1 MKEKIKVNDIIS
13 WTNSGIVSGDI
24 EKYIVNI
31 STDSRTIKKGDFFIP
46 LTGENYNGHKFIG
59 SALGK
64 GACGFVFEKE
74 YRVNLDSWKKKVV
87 YGNSGNLII
96 LQSGSTLDF
105 LKSIAYNY
113 IRKFKP
119 VVIGITGSAGK
130 TTTKDFLANIL
141 KREHRV
147 VFTPRNYN
155 TEIGVSKSILEIGKN
170 TDFFI
175 AELGMR
181 GKGQIKILSDM
192 CDLNLGAITTVG
204 QSHMAFFKDLRE
216 IAIAK
221 AEMAEILHKNNG
233 TLFLNN
239 DDGYGDF
246 IEKHVNCR
254 VEKFGRN
261 SNISFNF
268 IEEKMDDLGRFTF
281 GFFKNNKRI
290 INISL
295 NIPGYHNMYN
305 ACCAAAISLYSGIS
319 GEAIKEGIESAV
331 LGGSRMEIS
340 KKKDRMI
347 INDCYNANPLS
358 VKGAIDSLVL
368 ISKKRNMRSV
378 ALLSDMLE
386 LGRGSNRLHREI
398 GEYLSAKKVNVL
410 IAVGTLARNIYE
422 GCRKGSVFSK
432 NDSSCFYF
440 ANKDELSKK
449 INDLLEPGDLILV
462 KGSRANKMEDIINLM

>member
-1 MKEKIKVNDIIS
+1 MKEKIKINDIIS
-13 WTNSGIVSGDI
+13 WTNSEIVSGDI

-31 STDSRTIKKGDFFIP
+31 STDSRTIKKGDFFVP
-46 LTGENYNGHKFIG
+46 LTGENYNGHEFIE
-59 SALGK
+59 SALDK
-64 GACGFVFEKE
+64 GACGFVFEKA
-74 YRVNLDSWKKKVV
+74 YRVKIESWKKKA
-87 YGNSGNLII
+87 GNGDFKKLVI

-141 KREHRV
+141 GREHRV

-181 GKGQIKILSDM
+181 GKGQIKILSDI
-192 CDLNLGAITTVG
+192 CNLNLGAITVVG

-216 IAIAK
+216 IAMAK
-221 AEMAEILHKNNG
+221 AEMAEILYKNNG

-246 IEKHVNCR
+246 IEKSVNCR

-268 IEEKMDDLGRFTF
+268 VEEKMDDLGRFTF
-281 GFFKNNKRI
+281 DFFKNDKKI

-295 NIPGYHNMYN
+295 NISGYHNIYN

-319 GEAIKEGIESAV
+319 SKAIKEGIEGAV
-331 LGGSRMEIS
+331 IEGSRMEIL
-340 KKKDRMI
+340 KRKDRMI
-347 INDCYNANPLS
+347 LDDCYNANPLS

-368 ISKKRNMRSV
+368 ISKKRNVRSV
-378 ALLSDMLE
+378 ALLGDMLE
-386 LGRGSNRLHREI
+386 LGRGSNRLHQEI
-398 GEYLSAKKVNVL
+398 GEYLSGKKVDVL

-422 GCRKGSVFSK
+422 GFRGKSSFSK

-440 ANKDELSKK
+440 SNKEELSVK

-462 KGSRANKMEDIINLM
+462 KGSRANKMEDIINLI

>member
-1 MKEKIKVNDIIS
+1 MKEKIKINDIIS
-13 WTNSGIVSGDI
+13 WTNSEIVSGDI

-31 STDSRTIKKGDFFIP
+31 STDSRTIKKGNFFVP
-46 LTGENYNGHKFIG
+46 LTGENYNGHEFIE
-59 SALGK
+59 SALDK
-64 GACGFVFEKE
+64 GACGFVFEKA
-74 YRVNLDSWKKKVV
+74 YRVKIESWKKKA
-87 YGNSGNLII
+87 GNGDFKNLVI
-96 LQSGSTLDF
+96 LQSGSILDF

-141 KREHRV
+141 GREHRV

-181 GKGQIKILSDM
+181 GKGQIKILSDI
-192 CDLNLGAITTVG
+192 CNLNLGAITVVG

-216 IAIAK
+216 IAMAK
-221 AEMAEILHKNNG
+221 AEVAEILYKNNG

-239 DDGYGDF
+239 DDGYGNF
-246 IEKHVNCR
+246 IEKSVNCR

-268 IEEKMDDLGRFTF
+268 VEEKMDDLGRFTF
-281 GFFKNNKRI
+281 DFFKNDKKI

-295 NIPGYHNMYN
+295 NISGYHNIYN

-319 GEAIKEGIESAV
+319 SKAIKEGIEGAV
-331 LGGSRMEIS
+331 IEGSRMEIL
-340 KKKDRMI
+340 KRKDRMI
-347 INDCYNANPLS
+347 LDDCYNANPLS

-368 ISKKRNMRSV
+368 ISKKKNVRSV
-378 ALLSDMLE
+378 ALLGDMLE
-386 LGRGSNRLHREI
+386 LGRSSNRLHQEI
-398 GEYLSAKKVNVL
+398 GEYLSGKKVDVL
-410 IAVGTLARNIYE
+410 IAVGTLARKIYE
-422 GCRKGSVFSK
+422 GFRGKSSFSK

-440 ANKDELSKK
+440 SNKEELSVK

-462 KGSRANKMEDIINLM
+462 KGSRANKMEDIINLI

>member
-1 MKEKIKVNDIIS
+1 MKEKIIVSDIIS
-13 WTNSGIVSGDI
+13 WTSSEIVSGDI
-24 EKYIVNI
+24 GKYIINI

-46 LTGENYNGHKFIG
+46 LTGKNYNGHEFIG
-59 SALGK
+59 TALDK
-64 GACGFVFEKE
+64 GACGFVFEKA
-74 YRVNLDSWKKKVV
+74 YRVKIESWKKKA
-87 YGNSGNLII
+87 GNGDFKKLVI

-141 KREHRV
+141 RKEHRV

-181 GKGQIKILSDM
+181 GKGQIKILSDI
-192 CDLNLGAITTVG
+192 CNLNLGAITVVG

-221 AEMAEILHKNNG
+221 AEMAEILYKNNG

-254 VEKFGRN
+254 VEKF
-261 SNISFNF
+261 
-268 IEEKMDDLGRFTF
+268 
-281 GFFKNNKRI
+281 
-290 INISL
+290 
-295 NIPGYHNMYN
+295 
-305 ACCAAAISLYSGIS
+305 
-319 GEAIKEGIESAV
+319 
-331 LGGSRMEIS
+331 
-340 KKKDRMI
+340 
-347 INDCYNANPLS
+347 
-358 VKGAIDSLVL
+358 
-368 ISKKRNMRSV
+368 
-378 ALLSDMLE
+378 
-386 LGRGSNRLHREI
+386 
-398 GEYLSAKKVNVL
+398 
-410 IAVGTLARNIYE
+410 
-422 GCRKGSVFSK
+422 
-432 NDSSCFYF
+432 
-440 ANKDELSKK
+440 
-449 INDLLEPGDLILV
+449 
-462 KGSRANKMEDIINLM
+462 

>member
-1 MKEKIKVNDIIS
+1 MKEKIKINDIIS
-13 WTNSGIVSGDI
+13 WTNSEIVSGDI

-31 STDSRTIKKGDFFIP
+31 STDSRTIKKGNFFVP
-46 LTGENYNGHKFIG
+46 LTGENYNGHEFIE
-59 SALGK
+59 SALDK
-64 GACGFVFEKE
+64 GACGFVFEKA
-74 YRVNLDSWKKKVV
+74 YRVKIESWKKKA
-87 YGNSGNLII
+87 GNGDFKNLVI
-96 LQSGSTLDF
+96 LQSGSILDF

-141 KREHRV
+141 GREHRV

-181 GKGQIKILSDM
+181 GKGQIKILSDI
-192 CDLNLGAITTVG
+192 CNLNLGAITVVG

-216 IAIAK
+216 IAMAK
-221 AEMAEILHKNNG
+221 AEVAEILYKNNG

-239 DDGYGDF
+239 DDGYGNF
-246 IEKHVNCR
+246 IEKSVNCR
-254 VEKFGRN
+254 VEKCGRN

-268 IEEKMDDLGRFTF
+268 VEEKMDDLGRFTF
-281 GFFKNNKRI
+281 DFFKNDKKI

-295 NIPGYHNMYN
+295 NISGYHNIYN

-319 GEAIKEGIESAV
+319 SKAIKEGIEGAV
-331 LGGSRMEIS
+331 IEGSRMEIL
-340 KKKDRMI
+340 KRKDRMI
-347 INDCYNANPLS
+347 LDDCYNANPLS

-368 ISKKRNMRSV
+368 ISKKKNVRSV
-378 ALLSDMLE
+378 ALLGDMLE
-386 LGRGSNRLHREI
+386 LGRSSNRLHQEI
-398 GEYLSAKKVNVL
+398 GEYLSGKKVDVL
-410 IAVGTLARNIYE
+410 IAVGTLARKIYE
-422 GCRKGSVFSK
+422 GFRGKSSFSK

-440 ANKDELSKK
+440 SNKEELSVK

-462 KGSRANKMEDIINLM
+462 KGSRANKMEDIINLI

>member
-13 WTNSGIVSGDI
+13 WTNSEIVSGDI

-46 LTGENYNGHKFIG
+46 LTGENYNGHEFIG
-59 SALGK
+59 SAVGK
-64 GACGFVFEKE
+64 GACGFVFEKAYSVKIE
-74 YRVNLDSWKKKVV
+74 SWKKKV
-87 YGNSGNLII
+87 GNGVFKNLII
-96 LQSGSTLDF
+96 LQSGSNLDF

-130 TTTKDFLANIL
+130 TTTKDFLVNIL
-141 KREHRV
+141 RKERRV

-155 TEIGVSKSILEIGKN
+155 TEIGVSKSILEISKN

-192 CDLNLGAITTVG
+192 CNLNLGAITTVG

-216 IAIAK
+216 IAMAK
-221 AEMAEILHKNNG
+221 AEIAEILYKNNG

-246 IEKHVNCR
+246 IEKSVNCR

-268 IEEKMDDLGRFTF
+268 VEEKMDDLGRFTF
-281 GFFKNNKRI
+281 DLFKNDKKI
-290 INISL
+290 VNISL
-295 NIPGYHNMYN
+295 NISGYHNIYN
-305 ACCAAAISLYSGIS
+305 ACCAAAISMYSGIS
-319 GEAIKEGIESAV
+319 SKAIKEGIEGAV
-331 LGGSRMEIS
+331 IEGSRMEIL
-340 KKKDRMI
+340 KKKDRII

-358 VKGAIDSLVL
+358 VKSAIDSLVL
-368 ISKKRNMRSV
+368 ISKKRNVRSV
-378 ALLSDMLE
+378 ALLGDMLE
-386 LGRGSNRLHREI
+386 LGRGSSILHQEI
-398 GEYLSAKKVNVL
+398 GEYLSGKKVDVL

-422 GCRKGSVFSK
+422 GYRKGSDFNK
-432 NDSSCFYF
+432 DDGSCLYF
-440 ANKDELSKK
+440 ANKEELSVK

-462 KGSRANKMEDIINLM
+462 KGSRANKMEDIINLI

>member
-1 MKEKIKVNDIIS
+1 MKEKIKVSDIIL
-13 WTNSGIVSGDI
+13 WTNSEIVSGDT

-46 LTGENYNGHKFIG
+46 LAGENHNGHAFVG
-59 SALGK
+59 SALVK
-64 GACGFVFEKE
+64 GASGFVFEKG
-74 YRVNLDSWKKKVV
+74 YRTNLDSWKKKA
-87 YGNSGNLII
+87 GNGDYKNLII

-141 KREHRV
+141 GRERRV

-192 CDLNLGAITTVG
+192 CDLDLGAITTVG
-204 QSHMAFFKDLRE
+204 QSHISFFKDLRE
-216 IAIAK
+216 IAMAK
-221 AEMAEILHKNNG
+221 AEMAEILYKNNG

-246 IEKHVNCR
+246 IEKNVNCR

-281 GFFKNNKRI
+281 DFFKNNKRI

-295 NIPGYHNMYN
+295 NIPGYHNIYN
-305 ACCAAAISLYSGIS
+305 ACCAAAISMYSGIS
-319 GEAIKEGIESAV
+319 SKAIKEGIEGAV
-331 LGGSRMEIS
+331 IEGSRMEIL

-368 ISKKRNMRSV
+368 ISKKRNVRSV

-386 LGRGSNRLHREI
+386 LGRGSNRLHQEI
-398 GEYLSAKKVNVL
+398 GEYLSDKKVDIL
-410 IAVGTLARNIYE
+410 IAVGTLARHIYE
-422 GCRKGSVFSK
+422 GYRKGSALNK

-440 ANKDELSKK
+440 ANKGELGKK
-449 INDLLEPGDLILV
+449 INDLLKPGDLILV
-462 KGSRANKMEDIINLM
+462 KGSRANKMEDIINLI